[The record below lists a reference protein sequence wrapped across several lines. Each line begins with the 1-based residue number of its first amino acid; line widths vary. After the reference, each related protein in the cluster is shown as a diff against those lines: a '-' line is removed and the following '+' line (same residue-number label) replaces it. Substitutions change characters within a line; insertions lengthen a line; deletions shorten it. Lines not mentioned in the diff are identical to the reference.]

1 MPTLEE
7 IDAQLAQEQKMVQ
20 TKPASVKVPQ
30 TTAPAVKPSEPS
42 TRWAD
47 RAAAFL
53 APLADRAAAFLS
65 PLAAGGTIAAEAAIP
80 IVGPFIAGADI
91 GANLISAGA
100 PFAKRMGID
109 KAGHALGME
118 GNVSDYMAKTSDY
131 TPSSHSASGWQ
142 QITGG
147 DPSKANG
154 LYGAAGATLGL
165 NPAGLSKTIVQ
176 QGVKAAAKALGRDA
190 SEVAGMHVAATNTGP
205 LAARFLTGIEGNT
218 KEDKEAQESLGDLLA
233 VGGGKAAR
241 KLHTSIEG
249 SITKAGGIKES
260 LSGSAA
266 EKRIKE
272 LEDSAPIERVTQE
285 HAIAKRLVEKEGMS
299 EEDALKT
306 VKKSSYGAYGDIS
319 PLKTKTE
326 DMKIVDSVKQAVT
339 SILPK
344 ENIVMGIKKT
354 MDVVNKTV
362 KVFSAMRN
370 ILSLRNEV
378 KATPEQVL
386 QAKGNRDT
394 ALGNLSES
402 VPNADNVITS
412 EEFKDWSNH
421 EAMSQA
427 PQEVKNNA
435 MGKFMV
441 NKIIKS
447 NWENN
452 VKPFGDDLRATPTYI
467 GKPTEL
473 GERVAQGIQKATKD
487 AGVVLDYNGIKEY
500 VANAAAQGKWDTLDG
515 VRNYLQSDEF
525 RSHVQGHDMPEAK
538 DAVMRAAGGEAA
550 VKKNQSFTDA
560 VREHMTKMGPN
571 TLLGKLGTWDS
582 EGSTKHNTVLSLMKD
597 GNPSDAYTSFT
608 NFVAAN
614 PNAGYTV
621 LTALQHEVGKAMGS
635 AKTEAEASNAAAKVL
650 SSHIARIDG
659 LSNALPD
666 GHPLKSALRSAQLL
680 LGAAK
685 DHEAL
690 AEKASKSEAALN
702 KISIE
707 QNAIDQHV
715 KILSEYGQY
724 AVDSFKSLLGVMNKN
739 PGMFKDVVS
748 SPLGAENTP
757 LVHDVMQSL
766 IVAEGKTPDLDRARS
781 TFHAISLAQ
790 GAQQTVVDMVK
801 YGIGRMISH
810 ANRDGTVDP
819 VKTVAALR
827 QQGAKVREYVA
838 NIGKILQTTPGLD
851 KQNVKDS
858 LAYLTSV
865 HDAIDVADNG
875 LVSKVFERVY
885 GEIPTDKSKGAVQVV
900 VENVPLATGGIR
912 SPAQKAITG
921 VARML
926 KEIMNSKDSVD
937 TSILKRLDD
946 PDFLNSVST
955 LKKEYIRSR
964 ESDVKELAEGKHV
977 NRVSNSPEGMI
988 ESLNKVVNG
997 AMPEFSG
1004 GFMGFLNASRRFT
1017 GKMAR
1022 VWFNTH
1028 RDASSRAFLQERK
1041 NDRYKS
1047 QTKPE
1052 APTSNGDEGE
1062 FIGKYGE

>member
-1 MPTLEE
+1 MPTIKE
-7 IDAQLAQEQKMVQ
+7 IDAEMAQEQKTAQV
-20 TKPASVKVPQ
+20 KPASVKVQPS
-30 TTAPAVKPSEPS
+30 TPVVKTPEPS
-42 TRWAD
+42 TTW
-47 RAAAFL
+47 
-53 APLADRAAAFLS
+53 ADRAAAFLS

-80 IVGPFIAGADI
+80 VIGLPLAGLDM
-91 GANLISAGA
+91 GANLVSAGA

-109 KAGHALGME
+109 KAGHVLGME
-118 GNVSDYMAKTSDY
+118 GNVSDYMAKAGGL
-131 TPSSHSASGWQ
+131 TPSSTSASGWQ

-147 DPSKANG
+147 DPRKANG

-165 NPAGLSKTIVQ
+165 NPAGLSKAITQ
-176 QGVKAAAKALGRDA
+176 QGLKAAAKALGRDA
-190 SEVAGMHVAATNTGP
+190 SEIAGMHIAAKNTGP
-205 LAARFLTGIEGNT
+205 GLSRLMGIEGNT
-218 KEDKEAQESLGDLLA
+218 TEDKEAQDSLGDLLA
-233 VGGGKAAR
+233 VGGGKSAR
-241 KLHTSIEG
+241 WLHGKVEHT
-249 SITKAGGIKES
+249 ITKAGGLKES

-272 LEDSAPIERVTQE
+272 LENSAPIERVTQE
-285 HAIAKRLVEKEGMS
+285 HAIAKRLAEKEGMS

-326 DMKIVDSVKQAVT
+326 DMKIVDSVKHAVT
-339 SILPK
+339 SVLPE
-344 ENIVMGIKKT
+344 ENSVSGIKKT
-354 MDVVNKTV
+354 TDVVNKTV
-362 KVFSAMRN
+362 KVFTAMKN
-370 ILSLRNEV
+370 ILGLRSEV

-394 ALGNLSES
+394 ALGNLSEA
-402 VPNADNVITS
+402 VPNADKTIKS
-412 EEFKDWSNH
+412 EEFKDWSNQ
-421 EAMSQA
+421 EDMSHA

-441 NKIIKS
+441 NRIIKS

-452 VKPFGDDLRATPTYI
+452 VKPFGDELRATPTFI

-487 AGVVLDYNGIKEY
+487 AGVVLDFKGIKEY

-525 RSHVQGHDMPEAK
+525 NSHVQGHDMPEAK

-550 VKKNQSFTDA
+550 VKKNQAFTDA

-582 EGSTKHNTVLSLMKD
+582 EGSTKHNTVLSIMKD
-597 GNPSDAYTSFT
+597 GAPADAYTSFT
-608 NFVAAN
+608 NLVAAN

-621 LTALQHEVGKAMGS
+621 LTALQHEVGKAMS
-635 AKTEAEASNAAAKVL
+635 NAKTEVEASSAAAKVL
-650 SSHIARIDG
+650 NSHIARLDG

-685 DHEAL
+685 DHEVL
-690 AEKASKSEAALN
+690 AEKAAKSEAALD
-702 KISIE
+702 KIKVNQADIE
-707 QNAIDQHV
+707 QHTKTLA
-715 KILSEYGQY
+715 EYGQY
-724 AVDSFKSLLGVMNKN
+724 ALDGFKSLLGVMHKD
-739 PGMFKDVVS
+739 PGMFKDVLN

-757 LVHDVMQSL
+757 LVHDVIGSL
-766 IVAEGKTPDLDRARS
+766 IVAEGKTPDLDKARS

-790 GAQQTVVDMVK
+790 GPQKTVVDMVK
-801 YGIGRMISH
+801 YGIGRMIAH
-810 ANRDGTVDP
+810 TDRDGTVDP
-819 VKTVAALR
+819 VKTVGALR

-838 NIGKILQTTPGLD
+838 NIGKVLQTTPGLS
-851 KQNVKDS
+851 KAQVKES
-858 LAYLTSV
+858 LDYLTSV
-865 HDAIDVADNG
+865 HDALDVADNG
-875 LVSKVFERVY
+875 LVTKVFERVY
-885 GEIPTDKSKGAVQVV
+885 GEVPTDKSKGAVQTV

-912 SPAQKAITG
+912 THGQKAITFT
-921 VARML
+921 AKML
-926 KEIMNSKDSVD
+926 KTLMNSKDSID
-937 TSILKRLDD
+937 TAILKRLDD

-964 ESDVKELAEGKHV
+964 ESDVREIAEGKHL
-977 NRVSNSPEGMI
+977 NRVGKSPEPLI
-988 ESLNKVVNG
+988 DSLGKVVKG

-1028 RDASSRAFLQERK
+1028 RDASSRAFLQERE
-1041 NDRYKS
+1041 NDKYKS
-1047 QTKPE
+1047 QTKAE